1 MEIADLSISKA
12 NLLIKSSTNF
22 RDSNVQKLGITR
34 EPSLRRLSLNESI
47 YYAGI
52 CSVDSSEFR
61 CSITRA

>member
-1 MEIADLSISKA
+1 MSNAIANAIA